1 MVSENQ
7 DGDVERPMV
16 LDKPRQDGEFPPADS
31 QKHEDEEIA
40 DADHQVGILWT
51 GLIQCCCQY

>member
-40 DADHQVGILWT
+40 DADHQVGIL
-51 GLIQCCCQY
+51 